1 MKFRTKTWIKTGEYL
16 LIAALLVVIGYQI
29 YSKNISVTKV
39 LVIHSY
45 NTDLAWVGDID
56 NGINRS
62 LPALNGKVQVR
73 QHYMNVLNH
82 PDCNFFRLAADDA
95 RLAIDDWKPQVVIL
109 VDDLAQALVGFP
121 NLRWKPGAKIDD
133 VRAGI
138 VSQLTKKRCE
148 QRDANFF
155 GLDRLTPE
163 DLTPIIIFAGVNGDV
178 IRYGYDQA
186 VNVTGIFE
194 HKNYDALAETLNA
207 VNQASSSMAT
217 AVQLINDYSA
227 TAIAEN
233 PRYEGRSWAPLKWLP
248 PKNPTTFEEW
258 KVEVARASANNA
270 MLLIANYQNL
280 IDSEKRLVPGKE
292 VIAWTEK
299 NSKYSAV
306 GAATNFVADGGMMTL
321 AISGIEQ
328 GEVSIGMVKHYL
340 ETGKL
345 PPQVEA
351 RQFLI
356 GLNQSLIRK
365 RELKLPQIYEAFSRE
380 IGTYNGVSEVL
391 YQDAANTAKP

>member
-1 MKFRTKTWIKTGEYL
+1 
-16 LIAALLVVIGYQI
+16 
-29 YSKNISVTKV
+29 
-39 LVIHSY
+39 
-45 NTDLAWVGDID
+45 
-56 NGINRS
+56 
-62 LPALNGKVQVR
+62 
-73 QHYMNVLNH
+73 
-82 PDCNFFRLAADDA
+82 
-95 RLAIDDWKPQVVIL
+95 
-109 VDDLAQALVGFP
+109 
-121 NLRWKPGAKIDD
+121 
-133 VRAGI
+133 
-138 VSQLTKKRCE
+138 
-148 QRDANFF
+148 
-155 GLDRLTPE
+155 
-163 DLTPIIIFAGVNGDV
+163 
-178 IRYGYDQA
+178 
-186 VNVTGIFE
+186 
-194 HKNYDALAETLNA
+194 
-207 VNQASSSMAT
+207 
-217 AVQLINDYSA
+217 
-227 TAIAEN
+227 
-233 PRYEGRSWAPLKWLP
+233 LP

-328 GEVSIGMVKHYL
+328 GEVSIGMVKHFL

-380 IGTYNGVSEVL
+380 IGTYNGISEVL
-391 YQDAANTAKP
+391 YKDAANTAKP